1 MVADV
6 AVFPRAPS
14 ASERAAVI
22 ARGRARS
29 FNYPKELVGTSG
41 VDAREDGAQ
50 RARLRAH
57 GWFWAIDRTRA
68 RVGRG
73 QGCYE
78 RAKRALEAWE
88 HFDLDWARADAE
100 RGTEVGGGVCV
111 TTRAGPV
118 WMANPLEIVRL
129 REGARGGG
137 GGKRFAFA
145 HGTLV
150 GHVLAG
156 EERFAV
162 ELTSDGEV
170 YYEAYT
176 FSRPAHALS
185 VLGYPVVRLLQKK
198 FHRDSTRA
206 MKRILGESE

>member
-1 MVADV
+1 MRDD
-6 AVFPRAPS
+6 
-14 ASERAAVI
+14 
-22 ARGRARS
+22 ARG
-29 FNYPKELVGTSG
+29 TG
-41 VDAREDGAQ
+41 VDGESVGDCAVAGRRE
-50 RARLRAH
+50 
-57 GWFWAIDRTRA
+57 
-68 RVGRG
+68 
-73 QGCYE
+73 
-78 RAKRALEAWE
+78 
-88 HFDLDWARADAE
+88 
-100 RGTEVGGGVCV
+100 
-111 TTRAGPV
+111 
-118 WMANPLEIVRL
+118 
-129 REGARGGG
+129 GGG

-145 HGTLV
+145 HGTFV